1 MSPHNELLQK
11 IGIVRSRWKAF
22 LWVRGLAWVLG
33 VAVGSMLIGL
43 ALMNSGNI
51 SAWTVNGVRLGILIA
66 IVFTVGYAAAVFGTI
81 FSRRRAGLPSGN
93 IILSAARVAF
103 YGGP

>member
-33 VAVGSMLIGL
+33 VAVASMSDWSCSHELGQHLCLDCERSAAWSLCRNRLHRHEGSCP
-43 ALMNSGNI
+43 AFASP
-51 SAWTVNGVRLGILIA
+51 SH
-66 IVFTVGYAAAVFGTI
+66 
-81 FSRRRAGLPSGN
+81 RRATCALC
-93 IILSAARVAF
+93 
-103 YGGP
+103 

>member
-1 MSPHNELLQK
+1 MSPHNELLQR

-33 VAVGSMLIGL
+33 VAVVSMLIGL

-51 SAWTVNGVRLGILIA
+51 SA
-66 IVFTVGYAAAVFGTI
+66 
-81 FSRRRAGLPSGN
+81 
-93 IILSAARVAF
+93 
-103 YGGP
+103 